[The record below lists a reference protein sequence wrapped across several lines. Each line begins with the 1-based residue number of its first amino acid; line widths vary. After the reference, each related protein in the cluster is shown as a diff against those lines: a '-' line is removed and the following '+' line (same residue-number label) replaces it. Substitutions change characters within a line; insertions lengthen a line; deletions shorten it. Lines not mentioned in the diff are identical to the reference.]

1 MTSKR
6 KGATVRSAVAILC
19 TSVLLRGDTLA
30 NTLFTFA
37 GAHVDI
43 TDPNSGSFHS
53 GIAWPLGR
61 LSCAAM
67 RALVADLFPC
77 TRIASDESPA
87 LNRILALNR
96 LEAMFEQNGHV

>member
-1 MTSKR
+1 
-6 KGATVRSAVAILC
+6 
-19 TSVLLRGDTLA
+19 
-30 NTLFTFA
+30 
-37 GAHVDI
+37 
-43 TDPNSGSFHS
+43 
-53 GIAWPLGR
+53 
-61 LSCAAM
+61 M